1 MVGLSLC
8 EKYRLILSTSR
19 STVDFV
25 LSSYPI
31 VITKFKKEIQ
41 LVSSFVIY
49 CSNLCIGES
58 LLKVELEKNLPG
70 VIASLTRIIE
80 TETKK
85 RRFIDMQKSV
95 YNLISNL
102 LTKESIR
109 EKIGDDA
116 ELIELLVGKLQL
128 LPKIN
133 DDFKES
139 AVALL
144 SLFANLTFQPK

>member
-116 ELIELLVGKLQL
+116 ELIGKLQL

>member
-1 MVGLSLC
+1 
-8 EKYRLILSTSR
+8 
-19 STVDFV
+19 
-25 LSSYPI
+25 
-31 VITKFKKEIQ
+31 
-41 LVSSFVIY
+41 
-49 CSNLCIGES
+49 
-58 LLKVELEKNLPG
+58 
-70 VIASLTRIIE
+70 
-80 TETKK
+80 
-85 RRFIDMQKSV
+85 MQKSV